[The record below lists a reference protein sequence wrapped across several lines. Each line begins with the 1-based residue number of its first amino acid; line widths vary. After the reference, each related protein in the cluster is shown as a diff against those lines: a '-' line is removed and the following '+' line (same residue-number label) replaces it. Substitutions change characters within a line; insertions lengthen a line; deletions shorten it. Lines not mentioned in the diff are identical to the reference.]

1 MTVQLVYN
9 QIADFIAAMNPAKV
23 LEMRAPQEASERLEN
38 LIAKEKETAL
48 TPTEKDELDHY
59 LILERLIRLAKVHAR
74 LRLTAI

>member
-1 MTVQLVYN
+1 MTVQLVYD
-9 QIADFIAAMNPAKV
+9 QIADFIAAMNPTKI
-23 LEMRAPQEASERLEN
+23 LELRAPQAASERLES

-74 LRLTAI
+74 LRLATS